1 MYHDVVEMKC
11 LDDFKLSLTFDD
23 GKTGVLDCKPF
34 IAKGGG
40 YLRS

>member
-11 LDDFKLSLTFDD
+11 LDDLKLSLTFDD